1 MGRKVRINLEQGR
14 YIIRDVNCWQK
25 LLKSMSL
32 CKLKISDV
40 YHYFKKPRPSTR
52 KWMKRQMNKYLRIQS
67 KDVSEESLNPKKR
80 NAGWAD

>member
-1 MGRKVRINLEQGR
+1 
-14 YIIRDVNCWQK
+14 
-25 LLKSMSL
+25 MSL

-40 YHYFKKPRPSTR
+40 YHHFKKSRPSTR